1 MYSDQRPGTSDQR
14 PGGAMSL
21 SFSRVVASKHSYKQ
35 QEASEY
41 PHYTSALPTPE
52 TWNLYHP
59 RAVCYVLW
67 NLFESSM

>member
-1 MYSDQRPGTSDQR
+1 
-14 PGGAMSL
+14 MSL